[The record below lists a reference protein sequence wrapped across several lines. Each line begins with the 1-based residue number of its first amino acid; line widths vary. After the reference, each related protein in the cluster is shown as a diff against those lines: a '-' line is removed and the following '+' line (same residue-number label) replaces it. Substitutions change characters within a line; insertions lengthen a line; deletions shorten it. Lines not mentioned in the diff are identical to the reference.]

1 VTAFA
6 INLKRLMA
14 WHDLQG
20 KDLARALGTD
30 GKTVSAW
37 VNSKYDPSLKMLMML
52 GYLFATEQL
61 RGLLEDDPDR
71 FGHVIAD
78 PQRRRLAD
86 ERITAALENPLAAR
100 GDAEQFGDTSAVGSI
115 TWLRQDREQDVD

>member
-1 VTAFA
+1 MTSFA

-14 WHDLQG
+14 WHELQG
-20 KDLARALGTD
+20 KDLAQALGTD

-52 GYLFATEQL
+52 GYLFATEQI
-61 RGLLEDDPDR
+61 RGLLEGDPDR
-71 FGHVIAD
+71 FGQVIAD

-86 ERITAALENPLAAR
+86 ERIAAALENPLAAR
-100 GDAEQFGDTSAVGSI
+100 GDAEQFGDTSAVGSV
-115 TWLRQDREQDVD
+115 TWLRRDPGQDAD